1 MPRVPPTNPATSAG
15 TDVWQRWMPRFNLG
29 FTAMLAIITVLAVL
43 DPRLSTGERF
53 VVAGLGL
60 ILGLWHWTMIVV
72 PSPFTLG
79 SRRVLLY
86 LAGATGA
93 FVALTDIHPVYMFLV
108 FFLNLQL
115 FMLLPLALSITLAGP
130 LTFVV
135 WWRSVT
141 ASGEPFAVSLGGIL
155 IMLAA
160 WLGAAVMAL
169 FIERIITQSDQR
181 RRLIDELAATRDELA
196 VAERQAGIVDERQ
209 RLAREIHDTLA
220 QGFASIVLHLEAAEA
235 ALPPGA
241 TTALHH
247 LDQARRTSRESLA
260 EARRLVWALRPPS
273 LEHSSLEQA
282 LARLATRWTEENG
295 VLARLVVTESAL
307 DLHPEI
313 EVTLLRAAQE
323 GLANVR
329 KHADATSVTLTL
341 TTMADLVTLD
351 LQDDGIGFAPATMAP
366 PEAGGGGYGLASL
379 RQRVER
385 LGGTLVI
392 ESAAGVGTT
401 IAVAL
406 PTLTGSLIAEHA
418 IVGVGR

>member
-1 MPRVPPTNPATSAG
+1 MPRVTAVNSPISAG
-15 TDVWQRWMPRFNLG
+15 TDVWLRWWPVFTHG
-29 FTAMLAIITVLAVL
+29 FTVVLAVAVVGAIV
-43 DPRLSTGERF
+43 DPALSGRQRLT
-53 VVAGLGL
+53 VAGLGL
-60 ILGLWHWTMIVV
+60 LFGLWHWRLIGIQTSNRCDLKLVV
-72 PSPFTLG
+72 
-79 SRRVLLY
+79 LY
-86 LAGATGA
+86 LAGACLLFT
-93 FVALTDIHPVYMFLV
+93 ALTSYHPIFMFLV
-108 FFLNLQL
+108 FFLYVQL
-115 FMLLPLALSITLAGP
+115 FMLAPVRLAIVLSGP
-130 LTFVV
+130 LTFLV
-135 WWRSVT
+135 WWR
-141 ASGEPFAVSLGGIL
+141 
-155 IMLAA
+155 
-160 WLGAAVMAL
+160 GAALDGGAFPPGPELLTIMGVAWVCSSVMAV

-181 RRLIDELAATRDELA
+181 RRLIEELAATRDELA

-282 LARLATRWTEENG
+282 LARLATRWTEESG
-295 VLARLVVTESAL
+295 VPARLVVTESAL

-329 KHADATSVTLTL
+329 KHADASSVTLTL

-351 LQDDGIGFAPATMAP
+351 LQDDGIGFAPAATAP

-418 IVGVGR
+418 IVGVGQ